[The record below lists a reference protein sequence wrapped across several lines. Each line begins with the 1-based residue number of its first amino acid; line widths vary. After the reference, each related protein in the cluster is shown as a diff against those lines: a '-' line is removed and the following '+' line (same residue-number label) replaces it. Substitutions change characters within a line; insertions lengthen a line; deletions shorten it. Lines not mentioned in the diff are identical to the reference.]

1 MSTNVPMGSG
11 GGRVSM
17 DSAGSGVSADEEEK
31 DEDEELNDPP
41 DAQDDL
47 ITDLMDD

>member
-17 DSAGSGVSADEEEK
+17 DSAGSGVSA
-31 DEDEELNDPP
+31 EDEELNDPP

>member
-17 DSAGSGVSADEEEK
+17 DSAGSGVCADEEENLEK
-31 DEDEELNDPP
+31 DEDEELVRPC
-41 DAQDDL
+41 
-47 ITDLMDD
+47 